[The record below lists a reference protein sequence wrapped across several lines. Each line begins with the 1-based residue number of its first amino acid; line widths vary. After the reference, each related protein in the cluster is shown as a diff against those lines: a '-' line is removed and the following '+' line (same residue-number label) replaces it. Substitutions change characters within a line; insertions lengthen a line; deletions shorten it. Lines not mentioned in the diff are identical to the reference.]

1 MDEKGLKS
9 SITEKGKEGKSKN
22 DYVVQ
27 ISGESF
33 GNTVETKEKQWQKV
47 LKRLEWT

>member
-1 MDEKGLKS
+1 MDEKGLKL

-27 ISGESF
+27 ISGKKIQS
-33 GNTVETKEKQWQKV
+33 
-47 LKRLEWT
+47 KRRRNNGRRC